1 MTCPRCFAD
10 LDAVYPNCPS
20 CGVEFVQK
28 VSGVMKTSAVMIA
41 TAGDMGFYRSVQEV
55 PEPLRTRL
63 IETTNSA
70 NSGTIV
76 IADRVGKEQ
85 ITQVVGRRQSAKE
98 CAANRAAAAKSSPS
112 WSFLGL
118 PWVFWAGAF
127 LILCAA
133 IVVVAVFA
141 IR

>member
-10 LDAVYPNCPS
+10 LDADYASCPA

-55 PEPLRTRL
+55 PEPLRTQL

-85 ITQVVGRRQSAKE
+85 IRQVVGRRQTAKE
-98 CAANRAAAAKSSPS
+98 REAAAAAKSSS
-112 WSFLGL
+112 GRRSFLGYS
-118 PWVFWAGAF
+118 WIFWAGAL

-133 IVVVAVFA
+133 GVVGAVFA

>member
-10 LDAVYPNCPS
+10 LDADYASCPA

-55 PEPLRTRL
+55 PEPLRTQL
-63 IETTNSA
+63 IETTTSA

-85 ITQVVGRRQSAKE
+85 ISQVVGRRQIAKE
-98 CAANRAAAAKSSPS
+98 RESKAAAKSSRS
-112 WSFLGL
+112 GRRSFLGYS
-118 PWVFWAGAF
+118 WVFWAGAF

-133 IVVVAVFA
+133 GVVGAVFA

>member
-1 MTCPRCFAD
+1 MTCPRCFTE
-10 LDAVYPNCPS
+10 LDAEYASCPS
-20 CGVEFVQK
+20 CGVAFVQK

-55 PEPLRTRL
+55 PEPLRTQL
-63 IETTNSA
+63 IETTSSA

-85 ITQVVGRRQSAKE
+85 INQIVGRRENAKE
-98 CAANRAAAAKSSPS
+98 REMATAKNSRPGRR
-112 WSFLGL
+112 SFLGYS
-118 PWVFWAGAF
+118 WIFWAGAF

-133 IVVVAVFA
+133 GVVGAVFA